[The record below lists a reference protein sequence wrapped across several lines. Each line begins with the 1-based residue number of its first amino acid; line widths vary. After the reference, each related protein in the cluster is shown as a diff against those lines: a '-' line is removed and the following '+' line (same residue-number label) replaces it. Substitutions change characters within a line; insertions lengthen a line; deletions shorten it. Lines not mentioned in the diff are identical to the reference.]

1 MPRDRRLSHEE
12 LQEVTADLLRFLNE
26 EADPRIL
33 HEYHQ
38 AFKKQIPFFRRNHVG
53 AYFMALLASDP
64 AVRNAAIP
72 DTGSRGRR
80 AATGPASDDKS
91 RRREAKGREPKAGP
105 VRARGRVGEE
115 ASQGGGT
122 PPPPDAEQATLFISI
137 GRNRRVFPK
146 DIVGMFANIDGI
158 SAEQI
163 GEIRIMDNYSFVEV
177 DRGVADTLIQKL
189 SGEEYRGR
197 KLNVD
202 YARKKDD

>member
-1 MPRDRRLSHEE
+1 MPRDRQLSAEE
-12 LQEVTADLLRFLNE
+12 LQEVTADLLRFLTE
-26 EADPRIL
+26 DADPRVL

-53 AYFMALLASDP
+53 AYFLSLLASDP
-64 AVRNAAIP
+64 AVRAAAIP
-72 DTGSRGRR
+72 AASARRPGRTAAKPGVGR
-80 AATGPASDDKS
+80 AEDRET
-91 RRREAKGREPKAGP
+91 RREARNRTRDREPA
-105 VRARGRVGEE
+105 E
-115 ASQGGGT
+115 GGGT
-122 PPPPDAEQATLFISI
+122 PPPADAAQATLFISI

-146 DIVGMFANIDGI
+146 DIVGMFASIEGI
-158 SAEQI
+158 SADHI

-177 DRGVADTLIQKL
+177 DRSVADRLIQGL

>member
-53 AYFMALLASDP
+53 AYFMALLAAEP
-64 AVRNAAIP
+64 AVRSAAIP
-72 DTGSRGRR
+72 DAPPGRSR
-80 AATGPASDDKS
+80 SDGEVKS
-91 RRREAKGREPKAGP
+91 RETRRKRDAADKPK
-105 VRARGRVGEE
+105 RARGRERE
-115 ASQGGGT
+115 DSQGGGT

-146 DIVGMFANIDGI
+146 DIVGMFASVEGI
-158 SAEQI
+158 SPDQI

-177 DRGVADTLIQKL
+177 ERSIADTLIQKL

-202 YARKKDD
+202 YARKKED